1 MSIINQALQ
10 KVQREQLRHSQHE
23 MPYRLPVQRTRAPR
37 RQWFLVPLGL
47 VAMVSVGATL
57 HAWLLTET
65 GRVPV
70 PTEPTA
76 TSSPLVTSR
85 PPAMPQA
92 VLRPAVPMV
101 QSNTD
106 IALSGASESPLPAVP
121 EPPPLAPVVASA
133 DIPPMPTDSTPPPP
147 APALTPPSA
156 AMSLPRMAPPAAG
169 ATAPAQPQEPRTSVA
184 PPVAPA
190 PAEVTRAQVLVQR
203 AAAAQER
210 KELTR
215 ALTLLEQAIKLDPT
229 AKAAYNSLG
238 NVYYQQG
245 RYQQA
250 LAMYQ
255 KALAIDPD
263 YAKARTNLG
272 STYMQL
278 TMDMRAIDELQK
290 VLRADSSHSLA
301 YYNLACVYARS
312 GNSTIAAQYLQQAI
326 MLEPQARTWAQTD
339 MDFARVR
346 TAPEVQQLLGP

>member
-10 KVQREQLRHSQHE
+10 KAQREQLRHSQHE
-23 MPYRLPVQRTRAPR
+23 MPYRLPAQRPRALR
-37 RQWFLVPLGL
+37 RRWFLVPLGL
-47 VAMVSVGATL
+47 VAAVSVGATL

-70 PTEPTA
+70 PTEPTV
-76 TSSPLVTSR
+76 TSSSLVTST
-85 PPAMPQA
+85 PPALPLA
-92 VLRPAVPMV
+92 VLRPAVPVV
-101 QSNTD
+101 QSDTD
-106 IALSGASESPLPAVP
+106 PAPSGASASPLPAVP
-121 EPPPLAPVVASA
+121 ELPPLAPVVASA
-133 DIPPMPTDSTPPPP
+133 DIPPMRTDSTAPPPVP
-147 APALTPPSA
+147 VLTPPSA
-156 AMSLPRMAPPAAG
+156 AMPLPRIAPPAAG
-169 ATAPAQPQEPRTSVA
+169 VTTPAQPQEPRTSMA
-184 PPVAPA
+184 PPVAPT
-190 PAEVTRAQVLVQR
+190 PAEVTRAQALVQR
-203 AAAAQER
+203 AAAAQEK

-229 AKAAYNSLG
+229 AEAAYNSLG

-272 STYMQL
+272 NTYMQL
-278 TMDMRAIDELQK
+278 AMDTRAIDEFQK
-290 VLRADSSHSLA
+290 VLRADSSYSLA

-312 GNSTIAAQYLQQAI
+312 GNSTMAAQYLQQAI
-326 MLEPQARTWAQTD
+326 ALEPQARTWAQTD
-339 MDFARVR
+339 TDFARVR